1 MNVIRFDPWRE
12 FDALF
17 GPQAVRRSAAWVPA
31 ANVSQSAAAYRI
43 DMDLPAVAAEDVEVS
58 VKERRL
64 TISGR
69 RASATPEGFDA
80 VRAERPT
87 GEFSRTFVLPKDAS
101 PERIEASS
109 RDGVLTVTIPKEKEA
124 QPRRIEIVAA

>member
-12 FDALF
+12 LDALF
-17 GPQAVRRSAAWVPA
+17 RPQAARRPAAWVPA

-43 DMDLPAVAAEDVEVS
+43 DMDLPSVAAEDVEVS

-69 RASATPEGFDA
+69 RGSAAPEGFEA
-80 VRAERPT
+80 VRAERPA
-87 GEFSRTFVLPKDAS
+87 GEFSRTFLLPKDAS
-101 PERIEASS
+101 SDNIEASS
-109 RDGVLTVTIPKEKEA
+109 RDGVLTVIIPKAQEA